1 MINTITF
8 NQLLAYA
15 YNETGLLESDRIQR
29 TIDGDPLIQFEYQE
43 LVGMLTVLDGAVP
56 KVSEK
61 CIETLMEKIEK
72 VA

>member
-29 TIDGDPLIQFEYQE
+29 TIDGDPLIHAEYQE
-43 LVGMLTVLDGAVP
+43 LVGLLTAFDGVIP

-72 VA
+72 IV